1 MKADRLTKV
10 LAVERIMKQNPYGIT
25 VNQII
30 YLLEKKY
37 DIKAERKGI
46 YNNIAALTRFMQID
60 KYKANGQ
67 VYFCAG
73 KEIKNEL

>member
-1 MKADRLTKV
+1 MKADHCEKI

-37 DIKAERKGI
+37 DIKAERKSI
-46 YNNIAALTRFMQID
+46 YNNIAVLTRFMKID
-60 KYKANGQ
+60 KFKANGQ
-67 VYFCAG
+67 VYFCTR